1 MKKSNGDNVDLYL
14 TNQMQKEKLKS
25 VVPVSHDD
33 FSKFPS
39 SHLWS
44 ASLMRAVTF
53 GI

>member
-14 TNQMQKEKLKS
+14 NNQMQKEKLKS
-25 VVPVSHDD
+25 VVPIENGE

-39 SHLWS
+39 SYFWS
-44 ASLMRAVTF
+44 AFLKRMVTF